1 MNVIPENSRR
11 RRDASQ
17 YQLYE
22 TRNAHLRHQRAS
34 GNNFLISLEA
44 GSAVCDVEVSEI
56 SRM

>member
-44 GSAVCDVEVSEI
+44 GSAVCDVEVSVN
-56 SRM
+56 